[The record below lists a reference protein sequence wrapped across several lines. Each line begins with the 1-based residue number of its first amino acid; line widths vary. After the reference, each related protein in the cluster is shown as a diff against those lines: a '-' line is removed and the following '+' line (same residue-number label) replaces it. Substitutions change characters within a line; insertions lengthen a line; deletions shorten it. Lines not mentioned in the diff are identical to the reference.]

1 MKMWRVFTHESA
13 EVPEDEVVPVL
24 LVAEVHEL
32 QVNAEDRRRL
42 QQDTSQV
49 LEPVC
54 FLRLLL
60 L

>member
-1 MKMWRVFTHESA
+1 MKLGDVFTHESA

-24 LVAEVHEL
+24 LVAEVDQL
-32 QVNAEDRRRL
+32 QVDAEDRRRL

-54 FLRLLL
+54 LLPLLL
-60 L
+60 I